1 MEEER
6 DTDKT
11 DDDSFGNQVA
21 LQRVNRFIDKPRA
34 IVAGH
39 NLDSGGQRGR
49 NLLQFCLYAV
59 NHIEGIQAVAH
70 DDNAAHGFSLALPI
84 GRAAP
89 LIGPK

>member
-39 NLDSGGQRGR
+39 NLDTGGQRR
-49 NLLQFCLYAV
+49 RDLLQLCLYAV
-59 NHIEGIQAVAH
+59 DYIEGVHAVAH
-70 DDNAAHGFSLALPI
+70 HNDAAHGFSLALPI